1 MNILD
6 ATCEKLKTSLSPFIF
21 AKKVAILN
29 NQGYFKNI
37 FIYKELINFYSK
49 KSVFTTHF
57 EILIPIS
64 LQPNIV
70 DLRYLTV

>member
-29 NQGYFKNI
+29 NQGYFENI

-49 KSVFTTHF
+49 KA
-57 EILIPIS
+57 
-64 LQPNIV
+64 
-70 DLRYLTV
+70 

>member
-29 NQGYFKNI
+29 NQGYVKNI

-49 KSVFTTHF
+49 KAYLPHTLKFLS
-57 EILIPIS
+57 LYLCNPIS
-64 LQPNIV
+64 
-70 DLRYLTV
+70 